1 MSDQGWIVRGP
12 RWWLIVRLVGA
23 IVWALVLLSD
33 TAWTLVVGW
42 PAGRDSL
49 VGNSRWL
56 SLVFEVVWAVALGD
70 WAWLAW
76 RRLRLLGGSEPS
88 EDR

>member
-23 IVWALVLLSD
+23 IVWALLMLFD
-33 TAWTLVVGW
+33 IAWKLGGGV
-42 PAGRDSL
+42 PAGPDSL
-49 VGNSRWL
+49 AGGARWL
-56 SLVFEVVWAVALGD
+56 VRACEGFSAVLVGD